1 MIVNQANLHGLTVGY
16 STAFN
21 KSFDTTQSNY
31 QKVAT
36 VVPSTTG
43 EQDYKW
49 LGQMPGMREW
59 IGEREVQALA
69 AYDYLIKNKKFEMT
83 LVYREMTLRMT
94 SMECIL
100 LSSPT
105 WEKLLH
111 CSRMSLSLVL

>member
-16 STAFN
+16 STA
-21 KSFDTTQSNY
+21 STRALIPHSPIIRRLQ
-31 QKVAT
+31 T

-69 AYDYLIKNKKFEMT
+69 AYDYLIKNKS
-83 LVYREMTLRMT
+83 LR
-94 SMECIL
+94 
-100 LSSPT
+100 
-105 WEKLLH
+105 
-111 CSRMSLSLVL
+111 

>member
-83 LVYREMTLRMT
+83 IGV
-94 SMECIL
+94 L

-111 CSRMSLSLVL
+111 CIRMSLSLVL

>member
-43 EQDYKW
+43 EQDYQVAW
-49 LGQMPGMREW
+49 SDAGHDESGLVREKY
-59 IGEREVQALA
+59 RL
-69 AYDYLIKNKKFEMT
+69 LLLMT
-83 LVYREMTLRMT
+83 TSSRTKSLR
-94 SMECIL
+94 
-100 LSSPT
+100 
-105 WEKLLH
+105 
-111 CSRMSLSLVL
+111 

>member
-69 AYDYLIKNKKFEMT
+69 AYDYLIKNKK
-83 LVYREMTLRMT
+83 V
-94 SMECIL
+94 
-100 LSSPT
+100 
-105 WEKLLH
+105 
-111 CSRMSLSLVL
+111 

>member
-49 LGQMPGMREW
+49 LGQMPGVREKY
-59 IGEREVQALA
+59 RL
-69 AYDYLIKNKKFEMT
+69 LLLMT
-83 LVYREMTLRMT
+83 TSSRTKSLR
-94 SMECIL
+94 
-100 LSSPT
+100 
-105 WEKLLH
+105 
-111 CSRMSLSLVL
+111 